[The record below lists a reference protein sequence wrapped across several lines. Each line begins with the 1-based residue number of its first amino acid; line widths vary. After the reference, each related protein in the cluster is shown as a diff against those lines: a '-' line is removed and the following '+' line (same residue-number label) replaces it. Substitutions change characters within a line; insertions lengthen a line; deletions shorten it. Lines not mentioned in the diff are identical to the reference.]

1 MTTQKMVITGI
12 IAVVLFVLCANILW
26 MEYTNSASLKPRS
39 IHVELQ
45 TEEPLSPGD
54 SLQVLNITKG
64 KDQDTIWIG
73 YLH

>member
-1 MTTQKMVITGI
+1 MKETIISVLKGLLVIGF
-12 IAVVLFVLCANILW
+12 LFALLYW
-26 MEYTNSASLKPRS
+26 GGSFKSQDLKPRS
-39 IHVELQ
+39 VHVELQ

-54 SLQVLNITKG
+54 SLQVLDITKG